1 MINNII
7 INSST
12 QNKRKFTENIST
24 DTNNDLYV
32 HDIGKWALVKFCN
45 YPQDILYS
53 KVNNIPPHVIKSL
66 Q

>member
-7 INSST
+7 IHSSP
-12 QNKRKFTENIST
+12 QNKSKFTEHIPT
-24 DTNNDLYV
+24 DTYNDTYV

-45 YPQDILYS
+45 YPQNILYP
-53 KVNNIPPHVIKSL
+53 KVNNIPTHVIKSL